1 MLAQRFNGTAEQV
14 VELFTRRG
22 YRMFA
27 LNGDRLEER
36 STVVTDQPWK
46 DYFFIHP
53 ARAARLPDGVFKARM
68 AA

>member
-1 MLAQRFNGTAEQV
+1 MWAMWAHVRDFSGQAGRL
-14 VELFTRRG
+14 
-22 YRMFA
+22 RMFA

-36 STVVTDQPWK
+36 FDAASNQPWK